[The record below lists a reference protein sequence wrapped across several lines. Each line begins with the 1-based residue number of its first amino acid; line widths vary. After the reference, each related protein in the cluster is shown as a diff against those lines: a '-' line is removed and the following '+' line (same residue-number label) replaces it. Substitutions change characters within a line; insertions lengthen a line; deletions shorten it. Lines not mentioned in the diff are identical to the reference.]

1 MLGSLTIIFKILGAV
16 EYYVIGPPSPNFI
29 EFKKSLRSKN
39 ISFQEQSLV
48 AKFIS
53 LLDFH
58 MITISYDM
66 FNYVKGPAL

>member
-29 EFKKSLRSKN
+29 EFKKKSLRSKN

-48 AKFIS
+48 ANS
-53 LLDFH
+53 
-58 MITISYDM
+58 S
-66 FNYVKGPAL
+66 AC